1 MSENNHEHHII
12 PLGTYFKVFGALM
25 ALTVI
30 TVVAAQIDLG
40 ATANIILAMIIAT
53 AKATLVLM
61 FFMHLYY
68 DNRTNLIFFLGSILF
83 LVIFIVF
90 TLIDID
96 YRDKIYK
103 EGAMS
108 PQGGN
113 LTRNISPRNHP
124 LIINEI

>member
-30 TVVAAQIDLG
+30 TVLTAQIDLG

-108 PQGGN
+108 PQGGESYKKYI
-113 LTRNISPRNHP
+113 TKEPPR
-124 LIINEI
+124 

>member
-1 MSENNHEHHII
+1 
-12 PLGTYFKVFGALM
+12 M
-25 ALTVI
+25 ALTI
-30 TVVAAQIDLG
+30 LTVVTAQINLG

-53 AKATLVLM
+53 TKAALVLM

-108 PQGGN
+108 PQGGKSYKEYI
-113 LTRNISPRNHP
+113 TSQPPEEH
-124 LIINEI
+124 

>member
-1 MSENNHEHHII
+1 MSEQKHEHHII
-12 PLGTYFKVFGALM
+12 PLPTYFKVFGALM

-30 TVVAAQIDLG
+30 TVVTAQIDLG
-40 ATANIILAMIIAT
+40 ATINIILAMFIAT
-53 AKATLVLM
+53 TKAALVLM

-83 LVIFIVF
+83 MVIFIVF

-108 PQGGN
+108 PQGGKSYKEYI
-113 LTRNISPRNHP
+113 TKQPPEDH
-124 LIINEI
+124 

>member
-1 MSENNHEHHII
+1 MSEQNHEHHII

-25 ALTVI
+25 VLTILTVV
-30 TVVAAQIDLG
+30 TAQIDLG
-40 ATANIILAMIIAT
+40 STVNIILAMIIAT
-53 AKATLVLM
+53 TKAALVLM

-108 PQGGN
+108 PQGGKSYKEYI
-113 LTRNISPRNHP
+113 TTQPPENH
-124 LIINEI
+124 